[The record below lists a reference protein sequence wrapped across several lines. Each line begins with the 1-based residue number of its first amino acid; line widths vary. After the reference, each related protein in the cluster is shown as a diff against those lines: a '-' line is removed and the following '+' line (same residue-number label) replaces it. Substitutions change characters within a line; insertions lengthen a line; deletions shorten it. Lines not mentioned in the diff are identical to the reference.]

1 MPSASIFR
9 WRDGRGWLILAPGAA
24 GDSDVRAR
32 AVQRASADGAL
43 AVATLS
49 GDQRAA
55 DRLLD
60 DLEEMGAPSGYIVD
74 LLSEDD
80 ATVENRLAE
89 TSIVVIE
96 MGSDLRQVRSA
107 LVGAA
112 ETGLRIAFANGG
124 VILAEGLSAV
134 MFGRWALQTNGAL
147 LEALGWLDDALIV
160 PATPDLSTFARPVLQ
175 AHEAAYAVGIGA
187 GTALALGPDGQVEV
201 WGRREIAV
209 TLGQRYSTG

>member
-1 MPSASIFR
+1 V
-9 WRDGRGWLILAPGAA
+9 

-55 DRLLD
+55 DRVLD

-96 MGSDLRQVRSA
+96 TGSDLRQVRSA

-112 ETGLRIAFANGG
+112 ESGLRIAFANGG
-124 VILAEGLSAV
+124 VILAEGVSAV

-201 WGRREIAV
+201 WGRGEIAV
-209 TLGQRYSTG
+209 TLGQRYSAR